1 MSNIYYSKSKEA
13 YISLITSIVIVLI
26 TYRSNI
32 IDYRNYIVVL
42 VYNRIDIKDI
52 AMIASTSSIIKLA
65 YIIVVIRYILIICE
79 NLVDRDSK

>member
-32 IDYRNYIVVL
+32 IDYRNYIIEL
-42 VYNRIDIKDI
+42 VYNRINIIDIVV
-52 AMIASTSSIIKLA
+52 IASTSSNIKLA
-65 YIIVVIRYILIICE
+65 YI
-79 NLVDRDSK
+79 K